1 MFGVVDS
8 DTLLLH
14 LSCRWKC
21 LVWLIVIQI
30 HILTAFT
37 FVLQV
42 EMFSVVDSDTD
53 TYLNCFYICPEG
65 GDVWCG

>member
-1 MFGVVDS
+1 M
-8 DTLLLH
+8 
-14 LSCRWKC
+14 
-21 LVWLIVIQI
+21 WLIVIQI

-42 EMFSVVDSDTD
+42 EMFSVVDSETD
-53 TYLNCFYICPEG
+53 TYLNCFYICPAG